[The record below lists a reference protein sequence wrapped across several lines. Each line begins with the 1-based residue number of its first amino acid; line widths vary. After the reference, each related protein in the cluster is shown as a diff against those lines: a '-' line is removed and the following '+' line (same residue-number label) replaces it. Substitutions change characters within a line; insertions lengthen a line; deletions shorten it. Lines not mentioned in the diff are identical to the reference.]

1 MEMATAPPQQRW
13 AAELGMVNSDWD
25 FHYFHHHYLF
35 EITRGRSEETD
46 YAMAKITEEYSGA
59 DSSAIVLWEMGSGC
73 LLSQRRKRRSSLL
86 ITMYHHIIMINP

>member
-46 YAMAKITEEYSGA
+46 YAMSKIAA
-59 DSSAIVLWEMGSGC
+59 DCAESQSVPT
-73 LLSQRRKRRSSLL
+73 LLMRLL
-86 ITMYHHIIMINP
+86 IPLIASTSISN